1 LKKTPQHS
9 IDIAIL
15 DMKIIK
21 STRKLNDRSIDSELY
36 VGKMKS
42 TRDDLRSAMYN
53 LHKATNEK
61 KAGSATSSEELAAKI
76 IQLKRNIAAGQEEI
90 SAIFADINN
99 AKPNSA

>member
-1 LKKTPQHS
+1 
-9 IDIAIL
+9 
-15 DMKIIK
+15 
-21 STRKLNDRSIDSELY
+21 
-36 VGKMKS
+36 MKS

-61 KAGSATSSEELAAKI
+61 KTGSATSSEELSAKI

-99 AKPNSA
+99 AKPISA